1 MKVSENFDIREFVPI
16 ETYNRWRAKSI
27 WFVRP
32 EIISIAEFYKVFFKN
47 YFKADNVLVTVNN
60 YMFGG
65 QLQYRGY
72 RPPSC
77 TIGAG
82 ESQHRFGSAFD
93 CSLTIIKGNQRSTP
107 SYADVQAAL
116 IYNEKEII
124 KAGITTIEDTTY
136 TPTWL
141 HTDIRNTGLDHL
153 LIVKP

>member
-1 MKVSENFDIREFVPI
+1 MKVSDNFDIREFVPA
-16 ETYNRWRAKSI
+16 ETYNRWRNKSI
-27 WFVRP
+27 WFIRP
-32 EIISIAEFYKVFFKN
+32 EIISIAEFYKSFFKN

-60 YMFGG
+60 YMFSGN
-65 QLQYRGY
+65 LQYRGY

-77 TIGAG
+77 TVGAR

-93 CSLTIIKGNQRSTP
+93 CSFTIVKDDQRIVPAMSVIYTAIKN
-107 SYADVQAAL
+107 
-116 IYNEKEII
+116 NEKEFL
-124 KAGITTIEDTTY
+124 KAGVTTIEDVKY